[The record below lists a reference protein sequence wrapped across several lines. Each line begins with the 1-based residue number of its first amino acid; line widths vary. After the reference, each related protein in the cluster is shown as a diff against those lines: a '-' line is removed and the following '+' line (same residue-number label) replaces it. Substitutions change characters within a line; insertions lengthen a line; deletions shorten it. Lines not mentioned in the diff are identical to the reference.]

1 MRKALLADDDFL
13 VRSYLKM
20 LSSWEKAGFEITADV
35 RDGEEALEVLE
46 KEPVDLVVTDIAMPL
61 MDGIGLIREI
71 RKKYPDIYVIVLSCH
86 DEFEYVKKAMK
97 EGADE
102 YVLKNTLNEESLYTV
117 LEAAKEH
124 MDQNRE
130 EETAEKNETRSC
142 VQTDALEESETRSC
156 GQADAVEEN
165 ETQSYGQTKEEKTD
179 RTGNMNEK
187 FLFFNQ
193 ILAGILSGEEREE
206 KRIHAGIRGQYKN
219 SAVIVIK
226 REETEHTDDPLEE
239 ARKEQYSLEFYR
251 HMQEKIQSRFS
262 ESELEKEIIYLG
274 NGTCCCFLDLSD
286 EYKSSVMY
294 QRLTGMAS
302 ACYKIC
308 AEEEDVYKIG
318 VSNICIGADALRQ
331 AYQQA
336 RMMVK
341 NSFYEK
347 DGIAYYEADKTMGK
361 ELPEEAEMLTK
372 EAERLKRKNEK
383 ETFLEMAE
391 TAVQALKRER
401 CDSQIVKQWF
411 RILEQ
416 RLQVENMGT
425 ETAFHY
431 IGDVRKELERLA
443 DQVFEY
449 RDQEIPEDLS
459 QPVKI
464 AADYAAGHYR
474 EAVGLGD
481 AAEAAGVNSTYLSYL
496 FSQEMGI
503 GFANYLLNLRMEH
516 AKKLLRETNLKMWQ
530 VADESGFNDYHY
542 FSKVFKK
549 AEGMSPAQYR
559 KRS

>member
-35 RDGEEALEVLE
+35 RDGEEALEVLDRE
-46 KEPVDLVVTDIAMPL
+46 KIDLVVTDIAMPL
-61 MDGIGLIREI
+61 MDGIELIREI
-71 RKKYPDIYVIVLSCH
+71 RRKYPDIYVIVLSCH

-117 LEAAKEH
+117 LEAAEEHIRQSKEEAGVK
-124 MDQNRE
+124 DQKQQTQEHADMKKDPE
-130 EETAEKNETRSC
+130 EDNN
-142 VQTDALEESETRSC
+142 
-156 GQADAVEEN
+156 ADADGK
-165 ETQSYGQTKEEKTD
+165 TGEKSD
-179 RTGNMNEK
+179 QTGNMNEK

-193 ILAGILSGEEREE
+193 ILAGTLSGEEREE
-206 KRIHAGIRGQYKN
+206 KRIRAGICGKYKN

-226 REETEHTDDPLEE
+226 REETEYTEDPLEE

-251 HMQEKIQSRFS
+251 RMQEKLQSRPG
-262 ESELEKEIIYLG
+262 ESETEKEMIYLG
-274 NGTCCCFLDLSD
+274 NGTYCCFLDLSD

-294 QRLTGMAS
+294 QHLTGTAS

-308 AEEEDVYKIG
+308 AEEEEAYKIG

-336 RMMVK
+336 RMMIK

-347 DGIAYYEADKTMGK
+347 DGIAYYEADRAMGK
-361 ELPEEAEMLTK
+361 GLPKEAETLLEEAEL
-372 EAERLKRKNEK
+372 LKKKSEK
-383 ETFLEMAE
+383 DKFLLLAG
-391 TAVQALKRER
+391 TVIQAFKKER
-401 CDSQIVKQWF
+401 CDSQLVRQWF
-411 RILEQ
+411 RKLEHK
-416 RLQVENMGT
+416 LQVDGT
-425 ETAFHY
+425 RADQHFGY
-431 IGDVRKELERLA
+431 IGEVKKELEHLA
-443 DQVFEY
+443 EQAFECGEP
-449 RDQEIPEDLS
+449 DIPEDLS
-459 QPVKI
+459 QAVKI
-464 AADYAAGHYR
+464 AADYAARHYR

-481 AAEAAGVNSTYLSYL
+481 VAEAAGVNSTYLSYL

-530 VADESGFNDYHY
+530 VAEESGFNDYHY

-559 KRS
+559 KHS

>member
-20 LSSWEKAGFEITADV
+20 LTSWEKAGFEITADV
-35 RDGEEALEVLE
+35 RDGEEALEVLDRE
-46 KEPVDLVVTDIAMPL
+46 KIDLVVTDIAMPL
-61 MDGIGLIREI
+61 MDGIELIREI
-71 RKKYPDIYVIVLSCH
+71 RRKYPDIYVIVLSCH

-117 LEAAKEH
+117 LEAAEEHIRQSKEEAGVKEQKQQTQEH
-124 MDQNRE
+124 ADMKKDPE
-130 EETAEKNETRSC
+130 EDNN
-142 VQTDALEESETRSC
+142 
-156 GQADAVEEN
+156 ADADGK
-165 ETQSYGQTKEEKTD
+165 TGEKSD
-179 RTGNMNEK
+179 QTGNMNEK

-193 ILAGILSGEEREE
+193 ILAGTLSGEEREE
-206 KRIHAGIRGQYKN
+206 KRIRAGIRGKYKN

-226 REETEHTDDPLEE
+226 REETEYTEDPLEE

-251 HMQEKIQSRFS
+251 RMQEKLQSRPG
-262 ESELEKEIIYLG
+262 ESETEKEMIYLG
-274 NGTCCCFLDLSD
+274 NGTYCCFLDLSD

-294 QRLTGMAS
+294 QHLTGTAS

-308 AEEEDVYKIG
+308 AEEEEAYKIG

-336 RMMVK
+336 RMMIK

-347 DGIAYYEADKTMGK
+347 DGIAYYEADRAMGK
-361 ELPEEAEMLTK
+361 GLPKEAETLLEEAEL
-372 EAERLKRKNEK
+372 LKKKSEK
-383 ETFLEMAE
+383 DKFLLMAG
-391 TAVQALKRER
+391 TVIQAFKKER
-401 CDSQIVKQWF
+401 CDSQLVRQWF
-411 RILEQ
+411 RKLEHK
-416 RLQVENMGT
+416 LQVDGT
-425 ETAFHY
+425 RADQHFGY
-431 IGDVRKELERLA
+431 IGEVKKELEHLA
-443 DQVFEY
+443 EQAFECGEP
-449 RDQEIPEDLS
+449 DIPEDLS
-459 QPVKI
+459 QAVKI
-464 AADYAAGHYR
+464 AADYAARHYR

-481 AAEAAGVNSTYLSYL
+481 VAEAAGVNSTYLSYL

-530 VADESGFNDYHY
+530 VAEESGFNDYHY

-559 KRS
+559 KHS

>member
-35 RDGEEALEVLE
+35 RDGEEALEVLDRE
-46 KEPVDLVVTDIAMPL
+46 KIDLVVTDIAMPL
-61 MDGIGLIREI
+61 MDGIELIREI
-71 RKKYPDIYVIVLSCH
+71 RRKYPDIYVIVLSCH

-117 LEAAKEH
+117 LEAAEEHIRQSKEEAGVK
-124 MDQNRE
+124 DQKQQTQEHADMKKDPE
-130 EETAEKNETRSC
+130 EDNN
-142 VQTDALEESETRSC
+142 
-156 GQADAVEEN
+156 ADADGK
-165 ETQSYGQTKEEKTD
+165 TGEKSD
-179 RTGNMNEK
+179 QTGNMNEK

-193 ILAGILSGEEREE
+193 ILAGTLSGEEREE
-206 KRIHAGIRGQYKN
+206 KRIRAGIRGKYKN

-226 REETEHTDDPLEE
+226 REETEYTEDPLEE

-251 HMQEKIQSRFS
+251 RMQEKLQSRPG
-262 ESELEKEIIYLG
+262 ESETEKEMIYLG
-274 NGTCCCFLDLSD
+274 NGTYCCFLDLSD

-294 QRLTGMAS
+294 QHLTGTAS

-308 AEEEDVYKIG
+308 AEEEEAYKIG

-336 RMMVK
+336 RMMIK

-347 DGIAYYEADKTMGK
+347 DGIAYYEADGAMGK
-361 ELPEEAEMLTK
+361 ELPKEAETLLEEAEL
-372 EAERLKRKNEK
+372 LKKKSEK
-383 ETFLEMAE
+383 DKFLLMAG
-391 TAVQALKRER
+391 TVIQAFKKER
-401 CDSQIVKQWF
+401 CDSQLVRQWF
-411 RILEQ
+411 RKLEHK
-416 RLQVENMGT
+416 LQVDGSR
-425 ETAFHY
+425 ADQHFGY
-431 IGDVRKELERLA
+431 IGEVKKELEHLA
-443 DQVFEY
+443 EQAFECG
-449 RDQEIPEDLS
+449 EPNIPEDLS
-459 QPVKI
+459 QAVKI
-464 AADYAAGHYR
+464 AADYAARHYR

-530 VADESGFNDYHY
+530 VAEESGFNDYHY

-559 KRS
+559 KHS

>member
-35 RDGEEALEVLE
+35 RDGEEALEVLDRE
-46 KEPVDLVVTDIAMPL
+46 KIDLVVTDIAMPL
-61 MDGIGLIREI
+61 MDGIELIREI
-71 RKKYPDIYVIVLSCH
+71 RRKYPDIYVIVLSCH

-117 LEAAKEH
+117 LEAAEEHIRQSKEEAGVK
-124 MDQNRE
+124 DQKQQTQEHADMKKDPE
-130 EETAEKNETRSC
+130 EDNN
-142 VQTDALEESETRSC
+142 
-156 GQADAVEEN
+156 ADADGK
-165 ETQSYGQTKEEKTD
+165 TGEKSD
-179 RTGNMNEK
+179 QTGNMNEK

-193 ILAGILSGEEREE
+193 ILAGTLSGEEREE
-206 KRIHAGIRGQYKN
+206 KRIRAGIRGKYKN

-226 REETEHTDDPLEE
+226 REETEYTEDPLEE

-251 HMQEKIQSRFS
+251 RMQEKLQSRPG
-262 ESELEKEIIYLG
+262 ESETEKEMIYLG
-274 NGTCCCFLDLSD
+274 NGTYCCFLDLSD

-294 QRLTGMAS
+294 QHLTGTAS

-308 AEEEDVYKIG
+308 AEEEEAYKIG

-336 RMMVK
+336 RMMIK

-347 DGIAYYEADKTMGK
+347 DGIAYYEADRAMGK
-361 ELPEEAEMLTK
+361 ELSKEAETLLEEAEL
-372 EAERLKRKNEK
+372 LKKKSEK
-383 ETFLEMAE
+383 DKFLLMAG
-391 TAVQALKRER
+391 TVIQAFKKER
-401 CDSQIVKQWF
+401 CDSQLVRQWF
-411 RILEQ
+411 RKLEHK
-416 RLQVENMGT
+416 LQVDGSR
-425 ETAFHY
+425 ADQHFGY
-431 IGDVRKELERLA
+431 IGEVKKELEHLA
-443 DQVFEY
+443 EQAFECG
-449 RDQEIPEDLS
+449 EPNIPEDLS
-459 QPVKI
+459 QAVKI
-464 AADYAAGHYR
+464 AADYAARHYR
-474 EAVGLGD
+474 EAVGLSD

-530 VADESGFNDYHY
+530 VAEESGFNDYHY

-559 KRS
+559 KHS

>member
-124 MDQNRE
+124 IDQNRE
-130 EETAEKNETRSC
+130 DTAAEKNETQSC
-142 VQTDALEESETRSC
+142 
-156 GQADAVEEN
+156 
-165 ETQSYGQTKEEKTD
+165 GQTKEKKTA

-193 ILAGILSGEEREE
+193 ILAGSLSGEEREE

-251 HMQEKIQSRFS
+251 RMQEKIQSRFS

-274 NGTCCCFLDLSD
+274 NGTYCCFLDLSD

-318 VSNICIGADALRQ
+318 VSNICIGADALSQ

-383 ETFLEMAE
+383 EAFLEMAE
-391 TAVQALKRER
+391 MAVQALKRER

-411 RILEQ
+411 RRLEQ
-416 RLQVENMGT
+416 RMQVENIGT
-425 ETAFHY
+425 ETSFHY

-449 RDQEIPEDLS
+449 MDQEIPEDLS

-481 AAEAAGVNSTYLSYL
+481 AADAAGVNSTYLSYL

-559 KRS
+559 KRF

>member
-35 RDGEEALEVLE
+35 RDGEEALEVLDRE
-46 KEPVDLVVTDIAMPL
+46 KIDLVVTDIAMPL
-61 MDGIGLIREI
+61 MDGIELIREI
-71 RKKYPDIYVIVLSCH
+71 RRKYPDIYVIVLSCH

-117 LEAAKEH
+117 LEAAEEHIRQSKEEAGVK
-124 MDQNRE
+124 DQKQQTQEHADMKKDPE
-130 EETAEKNETRSC
+130 EDNN
-142 VQTDALEESETRSC
+142 
-156 GQADAVEEN
+156 ADADGK
-165 ETQSYGQTKEEKTD
+165 TGEKSD
-179 RTGNMNEK
+179 QTGNMNEK

-193 ILAGILSGEEREE
+193 ILAGTLSGEEREE
-206 KRIHAGIRGQYKN
+206 KRIRAGIRGKYKN

-226 REETEHTDDPLEE
+226 REETEYTEDPLEE

-251 HMQEKIQSRFS
+251 RMQEKLQSRPG
-262 ESELEKEIIYLG
+262 ESETEKEMIYLG
-274 NGTCCCFLDLSD
+274 NGTYCCFLDLSD

-294 QRLTGMAS
+294 QHLTGTAS

-308 AEEEDVYKIG
+308 AEEEEAYKIG

-336 RMMVK
+336 RMMIK

-347 DGIAYYEADKTMGK
+347 DGIAYYEADRAMGK
-361 ELPEEAEMLTK
+361 ELPKEAETLLEEAEL
-372 EAERLKRKNEK
+372 LKKKSEK
-383 ETFLEMAE
+383 DKFLLMAG
-391 TAVQALKRER
+391 TVIQAFKKER
-401 CDSQIVKQWF
+401 CDSQLVRQWF
-411 RILEQ
+411 RKLEHK
-416 RLQVENMGT
+416 LQVDGSR
-425 ETAFHY
+425 ADQHFGY
-431 IGDVRKELERLA
+431 IGEVKKELEHLA
-443 DQVFEY
+443 EQAFECG
-449 RDQEIPEDLS
+449 EPNIPEDLS
-459 QPVKI
+459 QAVKI
-464 AADYAAGHYR
+464 AADYAARHYR

-516 AKKLLRETNLKMWQ
+516 AKKFFRETNLKMWQ
-530 VADESGFNDYHY
+530 VAEESGFNDYHY

-559 KRS
+559 KHS

>member
-20 LSSWEKAGFEITADV
+20 LTSWEKAGFEITADV
-35 RDGEEALEVLE
+35 RDGEEALEVLDRE
-46 KEPVDLVVTDIAMPL
+46 KIDLVVTDIAMPL
-61 MDGIGLIREI
+61 MDGIELIREI
-71 RKKYPDIYVIVLSCH
+71 RRKYPDIYVIVLSCH

-117 LEAAKEH
+117 LEAAEEHIRQSKEEAGVKEQKQQTQEH
-124 MDQNRE
+124 ADMKKDPE
-130 EETAEKNETRSC
+130 EDNI
-142 VQTDALEESETRSC
+142 
-156 GQADAVEEN
+156 ADAD
-165 ETQSYGQTKEEKTD
+165 GKMGEKSD
-179 RTGNMNEK
+179 QTGNMNEK

-193 ILAGILSGEEREE
+193 ILAGTLSGEEREE
-206 KRIHAGIRGQYKN
+206 KRIRAGICGKYKN

-226 REETEHTDDPLEE
+226 REETEYTEDPLEE

-251 HMQEKIQSRFS
+251 RMQEKLQSRPG
-262 ESELEKEIIYLG
+262 ESETEKEMIYLG
-274 NGTCCCFLDLSD
+274 NGTYCCFLDLSD

-294 QRLTGMAS
+294 QHLTGTAS

-308 AEEEDVYKIG
+308 AEEEEAYKIG

-336 RMMVK
+336 RMMIK

-347 DGIAYYEADKTMGK
+347 DGIAYYEADRAMGK
-361 ELPEEAEMLTK
+361 GLPKEAETLLEEAEL
-372 EAERLKRKNEK
+372 LKKKSEK
-383 ETFLEMAE
+383 DKFLLMAG
-391 TAVQALKRER
+391 TVIQAFKKER
-401 CDSQIVKQWF
+401 CDSQLVRQWF
-411 RILEQ
+411 RKLEHK
-416 RLQVENMGT
+416 LQVDGT
-425 ETAFHY
+425 RADQHFGY
-431 IGDVRKELERLA
+431 IGEVKKELEHLA
-443 DQVFEY
+443 EQAFECGEP
-449 RDQEIPEDLS
+449 DIPEDLS
-459 QPVKI
+459 QAVKI
-464 AADYAAGHYR
+464 AADYAARHYR

-481 AAEAAGVNSTYLSYL
+481 VAEAAGVNSTYLSYL

-530 VADESGFNDYHY
+530 VAEESGFNDYHY

-559 KRS
+559 KHS

>member
-35 RDGEEALEVLE
+35 RDGEEALEVLDRE
-46 KEPVDLVVTDIAMPL
+46 KIDLVVTDIAMPL
-61 MDGIGLIREI
+61 MDGIELIREI
-71 RKKYPDIYVIVLSCH
+71 RRKYPDIYVIVLSCH

-117 LEAAKEH
+117 LEAAEEHIRQSKEEAGVK
-124 MDQNRE
+124 DQKQQTQEHADMKKDPE
-130 EETAEKNETRSC
+130 EDNN
-142 VQTDALEESETRSC
+142 
-156 GQADAVEEN
+156 ADADGK
-165 ETQSYGQTKEEKTD
+165 TGEKSD
-179 RTGNMNEK
+179 QTGNMNEK

-193 ILAGILSGEEREE
+193 ILAGTLSGEEREE
-206 KRIHAGIRGQYKN
+206 KRIRAGIRGKYKN

-226 REETEHTDDPLEE
+226 REETEYTEDPLEE

-251 HMQEKIQSRFS
+251 RMQEKLQSRPG
-262 ESELEKEIIYLG
+262 ESETEKEMIYLG
-274 NGTCCCFLDLSD
+274 NGTYCCFLDLSD

-294 QRLTGMAS
+294 QHLTGTAS

-308 AEEEDVYKIG
+308 AEEEEAYKIG

-336 RMMVK
+336 RMMIK

-347 DGIAYYEADKTMGK
+347 DGIAYYEADRAMGK
-361 ELPEEAEMLTK
+361 ELPKEVETLLEEAEL
-372 EAERLKRKNEK
+372 LKKKSEK
-383 ETFLEMAE
+383 DKFLLMAG
-391 TAVQALKRER
+391 TVIQAFKKER
-401 CDSQIVKQWF
+401 CDSQLVRQWF
-411 RILEQ
+411 RKLEHK
-416 RLQVENMGT
+416 LQVDGSR
-425 ETAFHY
+425 ADQHFGY
-431 IGDVRKELERLA
+431 IGEVKKELEHLA
-443 DQVFEY
+443 EQAFECG
-449 RDQEIPEDLS
+449 EPNIPEDLS
-459 QPVKI
+459 QAVKI
-464 AADYAAGHYR
+464 AADYAARHYR

-530 VADESGFNDYHY
+530 VAEESGFNDYHY

-559 KRS
+559 KHS

>member
-20 LSSWEKAGFEITADV
+20 LSSWEKAGFEITVDV
-35 RDGEEALEVLE
+35 RDGEEALEVLDRE
-46 KEPVDLVVTDIAMPL
+46 KIDLVVTDIAMPL
-61 MDGIGLIREI
+61 MDGIELIREI
-71 RKKYPDIYVIVLSCH
+71 RKKYPEIYVIVLSCH

-117 LEAAKEH
+117 LEAAEEH
-124 MDQNRE
+124 IRQSM
-130 EETAEKNETRSC
+130 EETGVKEQKQ
-142 VQTDALEESETRSC
+142 QTQEHADMKKDPEEDNN
-156 GQADAVEEN
+156 ADADGK
-165 ETQSYGQTKEEKTD
+165 TGEKAD
-179 RTGNMNEK
+179 QTGNMNEK

-193 ILAGILSGEEREE
+193 VLAGTLSGEEREE
-206 KRIHAGIRGQYKN
+206 KRIQAGIRGKYKN

-226 REETEHTDDPLEE
+226 REETEYTEDPLEE

-251 HMQEKIQSRFS
+251 RMQEKLQSRPG
-262 ESELEKEIIYLG
+262 ESETEKEMIYLG
-274 NGTCCCFLDLSD
+274 NGTYCCFLDLSD

-294 QRLTGMAS
+294 QHLTGTAS

-308 AEEEDVYKIG
+308 AEEEEAYKIG

-336 RMMVK
+336 RMMIK

-347 DGIAYYEADKTMGK
+347 DGIAYYEVDKTMGK
-361 ELPEEAEMLTK
+361 ELPEEAEALLA
-372 EAERLKRKNEK
+372 EADLLRKKSEK
-383 ETFLEMAE
+383 DKFISMAE
-391 TAVQALKRER
+391 AAVQAFKKER
-401 CDSQIVKQWF
+401 CDSQLVRQWF
-411 RILEQ
+411 QKLEHK
-416 RLQVENMGT
+416 LQVDGT
-425 ETAFHY
+425 KTDLHFRY
-431 IGDVRKELERLA
+431 IGEVKKELEHLA
-443 DQVFEY
+443 EQIFECVEA
-449 RDQEIPEDLS
+449 DIPDDLS

-464 AADYAAGHYR
+464 AADYASRHYR

-503 GFANYLLNLRMEH
+503 GFANYLLNLRMEY

-530 VADESGFNDYHY
+530 VAEESGFNDYHY

-559 KRS
+559 KHS

>member
-35 RDGEEALEVLE
+35 RDGEEALEVLDRE
-46 KEPVDLVVTDIAMPL
+46 KIDLVVTDIAMPL
-61 MDGIGLIREI
+61 MDGIELIREI
-71 RKKYPDIYVIVLSCH
+71 RRKYPDIYVIVLSCH

-117 LEAAKEH
+117 LEAAEEHIRQSKEEAGVK
-124 MDQNRE
+124 DQKQQTQEHADMKKDPE
-130 EETAEKNETRSC
+130 EDNN
-142 VQTDALEESETRSC
+142 
-156 GQADAVEEN
+156 ADADGK
-165 ETQSYGQTKEEKTD
+165 TGEKSD
-179 RTGNMNEK
+179 QTGNMNEK

-193 ILAGILSGEEREE
+193 ILAGTLSGEEREE
-206 KRIHAGIRGQYKN
+206 KRIRAGIRGKYKN

-226 REETEHTDDPLEE
+226 REETEYTEDPLEE

-251 HMQEKIQSRFS
+251 RMQEKLQSRPG
-262 ESELEKEIIYLG
+262 ESETEKEMIYLG
-274 NGTCCCFLDLSD
+274 NGTYCCFLDLSD

-294 QRLTGMAS
+294 QHLTGTAS

-308 AEEEDVYKIG
+308 AEEEEAYKIG
-318 VSNICIGADALRQ
+318 ASNICIGADALRQ

-336 RMMVK
+336 RMMIK

-347 DGIAYYEADKTMGK
+347 DGIAYYEADRAMGK
-361 ELPEEAEMLTK
+361 ELPKEAETLLEEAEL
-372 EAERLKRKNEK
+372 LKKKSEK
-383 ETFLEMAE
+383 DKFLLMAG
-391 TAVQALKRER
+391 TVIQAFKKER
-401 CDSQIVKQWF
+401 CDSQLVRQWF
-411 RILEQ
+411 RKLEHK
-416 RLQVENMGT
+416 LQVDGSR
-425 ETAFHY
+425 ADQHFGY
-431 IGDVRKELERLA
+431 IGEVKKELEHLA
-443 DQVFEY
+443 EQAFECG
-449 RDQEIPEDLS
+449 EPNIPEDLS
-459 QPVKI
+459 QAVKI
-464 AADYAAGHYR
+464 AADYAARHYR

-530 VADESGFNDYHY
+530 VAEESGFNDYHY

-559 KRS
+559 KHS

>member
-46 KEPVDLVVTDIAMPL
+46 REKIDLVVTDIAMPL
-61 MDGIGLIREI
+61 MDGIELIREI

-86 DEFEYVKKAMK
+86 DEFDYVKKAMK

-117 LEAAKEH
+117 LEAAEENIR
-124 MDQNRE
+124 QNRE
-130 EETAEKNETRSC
+130 EACTKEQEPQLEK
-142 VQTDALEESETRSC
+142 
-156 GQADAVEEN
+156 QADEE
-165 ETQSYGQTKEEKTD
+165 
-179 RTGNMNEK
+179 NMNEK

-193 ILAGILSGEEREE
+193 ILAGTLSGEEREE
-206 KRIHAGIRGQYKN
+206 KRIQAGIRGKYKN

-226 REETEHTDDPLEE
+226 REETEYTDDPLEE
-239 ARKEQYSLEFYR
+239 ARKEQHSLEFYR
-251 HMQEKIQSRFS
+251 YMQEKLRSRPG
-262 ESELEKEIIYLG
+262 ESETEKEIIYLG
-274 NGTCCCFLDLSD
+274 NGTYCYFLDLSD

-294 QRLTGMAS
+294 QYLTGTAS

-308 AEEEDVYKIG
+308 EEEDDIYKIG

-336 RMMVK
+336 RMMIK

-347 DGIAYYEADKTMGK
+347 DGIAYYEVDKTIRK
-361 ELPEEAEMLTK
+361 ELPK
-372 EAERLKRKNEK
+372 EAETLLEEADLLRKKCEK
-383 ETFLEMAE
+383 DKFISMAE
-391 TAVQALKRER
+391 AAVQAFKKER
-401 CDSQIVKQWF
+401 CDSQLVRQWF
-411 RILEQ
+411 RKLEHK
-416 RLQVENMGT
+416 LQADGT
-425 ETAFHY
+425 KAELHFRY
-431 IGDVRKELERLA
+431 IGEVKKELEHLA
-443 DQVFEY
+443 EQVFECIEA
-449 RDQEIPEDLS
+449 DIPDDLS

-464 AADYAAGHYR
+464 AADYASRHYR

-516 AKKLLRETNLKMWQ
+516 AKKLLRESNLKMWQ
-530 VADESGFNDYHY
+530 VAEESGFNDYHY

-549 AEGMSPAQYR
+549 SEGMSPAQYR
-559 KRS
+559 KHS

>member
-35 RDGEEALEVLE
+35 RDGEEALEVLDRE
-46 KEPVDLVVTDIAMPL
+46 KIDLVVTDIAMPL
-61 MDGIGLIREI
+61 MDGIELIREI
-71 RKKYPDIYVIVLSCH
+71 RRKYPDIYVIVLSCH

-117 LEAAKEH
+117 LEAAEEHIRQSKEEAGVK
-124 MDQNRE
+124 DQKQQTQEHADMKKDPE
-130 EETAEKNETRSC
+130 EDNN
-142 VQTDALEESETRSC
+142 
-156 GQADAVEEN
+156 ADADGK
-165 ETQSYGQTKEEKTD
+165 TGEKSD
-179 RTGNMNEK
+179 QTGNMNEK

-193 ILAGILSGEEREE
+193 ILAGTLSGEEREE
-206 KRIHAGIRGQYKN
+206 KRIRAGIRGKYKN

-226 REETEHTDDPLEE
+226 REETEYTEDPLEE

-251 HMQEKIQSRFS
+251 CMQEKLQSRPG
-262 ESELEKEIIYLG
+262 ESETEKEMIYLG
-274 NGTCCCFLDLSD
+274 NGTYCCFLDLSD

-294 QRLTGMAS
+294 QHLTGTAS

-308 AEEEDVYKIG
+308 AEEEEAYKIG

-336 RMMVK
+336 RMMIK

-347 DGIAYYEADKTMGK
+347 DGIAYYEADRAMGK
-361 ELPEEAEMLTK
+361 ELSKEAETLLEEAEL
-372 EAERLKRKNEK
+372 LKKKSEK
-383 ETFLEMAE
+383 DKFLLMAG
-391 TAVQALKRER
+391 TVIQAFKKER
-401 CDSQIVKQWF
+401 CDSQLVRQWF
-411 RILEQ
+411 RKLEHK
-416 RLQVENMGT
+416 LQVDGSR
-425 ETAFHY
+425 ADQHFGY
-431 IGDVRKELERLA
+431 IGEVKKELEHLA
-443 DQVFEY
+443 EQAFECG
-449 RDQEIPEDLS
+449 EPNIPEDLS
-459 QPVKI
+459 QAVKI
-464 AADYAAGHYR
+464 AADYAARHYR
-474 EAVGLGD
+474 EAVGLSD

-530 VADESGFNDYHY
+530 VAEESGFNDYHY

-559 KRS
+559 KHS

>member
-35 RDGEEALEVLE
+35 RDGEEALEVLDRE
-46 KEPVDLVVTDIAMPL
+46 KIDLVVTDIAMPL
-61 MDGIGLIREI
+61 MDGIELIREI
-71 RKKYPDIYVIVLSCH
+71 RRKYPDIYVIVLSCH

-117 LEAAKEH
+117 LEAAEEHIRQSKEEAGVK
-124 MDQNRE
+124 DQKQQTQEHADMKKDPE
-130 EETAEKNETRSC
+130 EDNN
-142 VQTDALEESETRSC
+142 
-156 GQADAVEEN
+156 ADADGK
-165 ETQSYGQTKEEKTD
+165 TGEKSD
-179 RTGNMNEK
+179 QTGNMNEK

-193 ILAGILSGEEREE
+193 ILAGTLSGEEREE
-206 KRIHAGIRGQYKN
+206 KRIRAGIRGKYKN

-226 REETEHTDDPLEE
+226 REETEYTEDPLEE

-251 HMQEKIQSRFS
+251 RMQEKLQSRPG
-262 ESELEKEIIYLG
+262 ESETEKEMIYLG
-274 NGTCCCFLDLSD
+274 NGTYCCFLDLSD

-294 QRLTGMAS
+294 QHLTGTAS

-308 AEEEDVYKIG
+308 AEEEEAYKIG

-336 RMMVK
+336 RMMIK

-347 DGIAYYEADKTMGK
+347 DGIAYYEADRAMGK
-361 ELPEEAEMLTK
+361 ELPKEAETLLEEAEL
-372 EAERLKRKNEK
+372 LKKKSEK
-383 ETFLEMAE
+383 DKFLLMAG
-391 TAVQALKRER
+391 TVIQAFKKER
-401 CDSQIVKQWF
+401 CDSQLVRQWF
-411 RILEQ
+411 RKLEHLAEQ
-416 RLQVENMGT
+416 
-425 ETAFHY
+425 AFEC
-431 IGDVRKELERLA
+431 GEPN
-443 DQVFEY
+443 
-449 RDQEIPEDLS
+449 IPEDLS
-459 QPVKI
+459 QAVKI
-464 AADYAAGHYR
+464 AADYAARHYR

-530 VADESGFNDYHY
+530 VAEESGFNDYHY

-559 KRS
+559 KHS

>member
-20 LSSWEKAGFEITADV
+20 LTSWEKAGFEITADV
-35 RDGEEALEVLE
+35 RDGEEALEVLDRE
-46 KEPVDLVVTDIAMPL
+46 KIDLVVTDIAMPL
-61 MDGIGLIREI
+61 MDGIELIREI
-71 RKKYPDIYVIVLSCH
+71 RRKYPDIYVIVLSCH

-117 LEAAKEH
+117 LEAAEEHIRQSKEEAGVKEQKQQTQEH
-124 MDQNRE
+124 ADMKKDPE
-130 EETAEKNETRSC
+130 EDNI
-142 VQTDALEESETRSC
+142 
-156 GQADAVEEN
+156 ADAD
-165 ETQSYGQTKEEKTD
+165 GKMGEKSD
-179 RTGNMNEK
+179 QTGNMNEK

-193 ILAGILSGEEREE
+193 ILAGTLSGEEREE
-206 KRIHAGIRGQYKN
+206 KRIRAGICGKYKN

-226 REETEHTDDPLEE
+226 REETEYTEDPLEE

-251 HMQEKIQSRFS
+251 RMQEKLQSRPG
-262 ESELEKEIIYLG
+262 ESETEKEMIYLG
-274 NGTCCCFLDLSD
+274 NGTYCCFLDLSD

-294 QRLTGMAS
+294 QHLTGTAS

-308 AEEEDVYKIG
+308 AEEEEAYKIG

-336 RMMVK
+336 RMMIK

-347 DGIAYYEADKTMGK
+347 DGIAYYEADRAMGK
-361 ELPEEAEMLTK
+361 GLPKEAETLLEEAEL
-372 EAERLKRKNEK
+372 LKKKSEK
-383 ETFLEMAE
+383 DKFLLLAG
-391 TAVQALKRER
+391 TVIQAFKKER
-401 CDSQIVKQWF
+401 CDSQLVRQWF
-411 RILEQ
+411 RKLEHK
-416 RLQVENMGT
+416 LQVDGT
-425 ETAFHY
+425 RADQHFGY
-431 IGDVRKELERLA
+431 IGEVKKELEHLA
-443 DQVFEY
+443 EQAFECGEP
-449 RDQEIPEDLS
+449 DIPEDLS
-459 QPVKI
+459 QAVKI
-464 AADYAAGHYR
+464 AADYAARHYR

-481 AAEAAGVNSTYLSYL
+481 VAEAAGVNSTYLSYL

-530 VADESGFNDYHY
+530 VAEESGFNDYHY

-559 KRS
+559 KHS